1 MGWVGVRGMRKRPD
15 GPQTGPR
22 GEQKGLSPSWQEVE
36 LLLQGQIHK
45 GVGRGGKTSSLV
57 ILPHS
62 SRCVPRAPVKGQAAS
77 QVLDRAGDQADGGWM
92 GSSWSSHE
100 CHPLRMDFE
109 QASPLPSPPLFL
121 PPSWELSGFW
131 CELLGEG
138 RVWVILT
145 LSSAKTG
152 FLPPEHAQGHV
163 RSQAPRHTC
172 PILQLHRKNYL
183 SVFFSSQFHLR
194 QL

>member
-1 MGWVGVRGMRKRPD
+1 MGRCEGYEEETRWATNWASGGTEGAFSQLAGGGVAAPGPDPQRSGERWQDGQSSDTPSFIPLCPKGSCQGAGSEPGSGQSRGP
-15 GPQTGPR
+15 
-22 GEQKGLSPSWQEVE
+22 
-36 LLLQGQIHK
+36 
-45 GVGRGGKTSSLV
+45 
-57 ILPHS
+57 
-62 SRCVPRAPVKGQAAS
+62 
-77 QVLDRAGDQADGGWM
+77 GGWM

-152 FLPPEHAQGHV
+152 FLPRNMLRV
-163 RSQAPRHTC
+163 TCVPRPLAT
-172 PILQLHRKNYL
+172 P
-183 SVFFSSQFHLR
+183 VPFSSFTGRIIFLFSFR
-194 QL
+194 LSSI

>member
-1 MGWVGVRGMRKRPD
+1 MGRCEGYEEATRWA
-15 GPQTGPR
+15 TNWAS

-45 GVGRGGKTSSLV
+45 GVGRDGKTGSLV
-57 ILPHS
+57 TLPHS

-109 QASPLPSPPLFL
+109 QASPLPSPPLFF

-152 FLPPEHAQGHV
+152 FLPRNMLRV
-163 RSQAPRHTC
+163 TCVPRPLAT
-172 PILQLHRKNYL
+172 P
-183 SVFFSSQFHLR
+183 VPFSSFTGRIIFLFSFR
-194 QL
+194 LSSI